1 MKKIAVLS
9 IVIVAAIAGA
19 FIYLNQQK
27 APPVPAPARETAP
40 GQVETTPQEIV
51 SISKPEPVT
60 PVATTTPTPA
70 TAAVP
75 PSAVADSTPNE
86 STNSIRKTVDALLAA
101 RREKAAML
109 DQLSKQGQ
117 LEAVIAE
124 LQQRAAANPKDAK
137 IPTTLGEAQLYL
149 VRTLHESN
157 ADPDQV
163 GILAMQAD
171 QSFNTA
177 LKIDPQNWEAQ
188 FVKASTMYYWPPNDA
203 RDNDAVQR
211 LSHLIDQQETM
222 TQHPEFVQTYLAL
235 GKQYQKMGKSAEA
248 IATWQLGL
256 QKFPGDPA
264 LVKSLS
270 GQ

>member
-1 MKKIAVLS
+1 MKKVVILS
-9 IVIVAAIAGA
+9 VVSVAIVAGAI
-19 FIYLNQQK
+19 IYRSKQ
-27 APPVPAPARETAP
+27 APPPPAPMTETSPPQPEPPPQEIASVPKSQPAPPAAAPAPAP
-40 GQVETTPQEIV
+40 
-51 SISKPEPVT
+51 
-60 PVATTTPTPA
+60 ATTAAPPPT
-70 TAAVP
+70 
-75 PSAVADSTPNE
+75 VADSTPSE
-86 STNSIRKTVDALLAA
+86 PTNSIRKTVDALLTAHG
-101 RREKAAML
+101 EKAAML
-109 DQLSKQGQ
+109 EQLGKDGK

-157 ADPDQV
+157 ADLDQV

-188 FVKASTMYYWPPNDA
+188 FVKASTMYYWPPNEA
-203 RDNDAVQR
+203 RDNDALQMLSR
-211 LSHLIDQQETM
+211 LVDQQETM
-222 TQHPEFVQTYLAL
+222 PQHPEFVQTYLAL
-235 GKQYQKMGKSAEA
+235 GKQYQKMGKPAEA

-264 LVKSLS
+264 LMKSIS